1 MKKTELVFILDRSG
15 SMSGLESDT
24 IGGYNSMLKKQKAE
38 KGLANVTTI
47 LFDDEYTVVHDRVSI
62 EQIKPLS
69 DKEYFVRGTTAL
81 LDAVGVTINNL
92 IHNIKNSKKVD
103 KADKVI
109 FVIITDGMENS
120 SKDYTYKKVKSLIDY
135 QKERYAWEFVFLG
148 ANIDAIKTAA
158 SFGINQDRAV
168 SYRSD
173 SIGTQLNYQVVS
185 DLVSDV
191 RQAREIDESWKKDI
205 EDDFKKR
212 S

>member
-38 KGLANVTTI
+38 KGIAYVTTV
-47 LFDDEYTVVHDRVSI
+47 LFDDEYTVIHSGVSI
-62 EQIKPLS
+62 DEVKPLS
-69 DKEYFVRGTTAL
+69 EKEYFVRGTTAL
-81 LDAVGVTINNL
+81 LDAVGKTINNL
-92 IHNIKNSKKVD
+92 IHRIKNTKKQD
-103 KADKVI
+103 QADQVM

-120 SKDYTYKKVKSLIDY
+120 SRDYTYEKIKSLIDK
-135 QKERYAWEFVFLG
+135 QKESYAWEFVFLG

-168 SYRSD
+168 SYHSD

-185 DLVSDV
+185 DLVSNV
-191 RQAREIDESWKKDI
+191 RQAREIDKSWKKDI
-205 EDDFKKR
+205 EDDYKKR

>member
-158 SFGINQDRAV
+158 SFGISQDRAV

>member
-69 DKEYFVRGTTAL
+69 EKEYFVRGTTAL

-103 KADKVI
+103 KADKVM

-120 SKDYTYKKVKSLIDY
+120 SKDYTYEKIKSLIDK

-158 SFGINQDRAV
+158 SFGISQDRAV

>member
-69 DKEYFVRGTTAL
+69 EKEYFVRGTTAL

-103 KADKVI
+103 KADKVM

>member
-103 KADKVI
+103 KADKVM

-158 SFGINQDRAV
+158 SFGISQDRAV